1 MAAIFSE
8 AICCRSI
15 QLFTLNN
22 HLLIRS
28 GGIRFSSHQ
37 IDHEAMSIHLLCI
50 IGLIPAWGI
59 SNRDWD
65 SASDSI
71 RMAHSCRS
79 SLGQVISTNQSAY
92 LLACPPVR
100 TRSANSSS
108 PEWQTLHQPVVWW
121 SFNPDKVHQY
131 QVFRPLGVDLTSFWL
146 CSGKDSPLSQERRLE
161 K

>member
-1 MAAIFSE
+1 MLWEYTIIYFKQPPINKKWGNQIFNTPNSTGSNFNTF
-8 AICCRSI
+8 ALHYRSDTCLVDFQHICGESCV
-15 QLFTLNN
+15 F
-22 HLLIRS
+22 
-28 GGIRFSSHQ
+28 
-37 IDHEAMSIHLLCI
+37 
-50 IGLIPAWGI
+50 
-59 SNRDWD
+59 RDWD
-65 SASDSI
+65 SGSDSI
-71 RMAHSCRS
+71 RMAHICRS

-92 LLACPPVR
+92 LLTRPPVC

-146 CSGKDSPLSQERRLE
+146 CSGKDSPLCQERRLA